1 MRRNIMLNRIVV
13 ENLNKRIRELYDT
26 ESGFDYIKAISVSTG
41 ISENRIKKILSGAT
55 DTKIMLNDLEKLAIA
70 LKVEALDIVT
80 KRGNN

>member
-1 MRRNIMLNRIVV
+1 MLNRIVA
-13 ENLNKRIRELYDT
+13 ENLNRRIRELYDT
-26 ESGFDYIKAISVSTG
+26 ESGFDYIKAISASTG

-55 DTKIMLNDLEKLAIA
+55 DTKITLNDLEKFAIA

>member
-1 MRRNIMLNRIVV
+1 MLNRIVV

-26 ESGFDYIKAISVSTG
+26 EGGFDYIKAISVSTG

-55 DTKIMLNDLEKLAIA
+55 DTKITLNDLEKLAIA

>member
-26 ESGFDYIKAISVSTG
+26 EGGFDYIKAISVSTG

-55 DTKIMLNDLEKLAIA
+55 DTKITLNDLEKLAIA